1 MAKSYGA
8 SDILVLEGIE
18 PVRRRPAMY
27 IGGTDKTGLHHLVW
41 EILDNAIDEVMNGY
55 ASQIILELDKS
66 REGIRITD
74 NGRGIPVDKH
84 PKHKKSA
91 LEIIM
96 TTLHAGGKFETGSYI
111 HSGGLHGVGASV
123 VNALSRHLEV
133 QVKRDGK
140 EWEQTY
146 QAGIPQGP
154 VKSKGKGGV
163 RGTGT
168 SVYFRPDPKIFGKTT
183 QFDPT
188 MLQDTLDAKAY
199 LHKGLKLT
207 FKDGTTGQTH
217 QFHHGQGLQEYLQK
231 LVGDRG
237 KKPTV
242 DFVFYLERQL
252 GNETSSSNS
261 GTQNIGLELA
271 LQWTDEPAEFVKSYV
286 NGVATPNG
294 GTHEMGLRGGLVK
307 AVRNYIETHNLVP
320 KGLSLQAEDIREG
333 MAAVLSVLVLHPQ
346 FQGQTKER
354 LNNPEVQAQVD
365 TIIRPALENYLN
377 KNSTIAETLVGRMVL
392 AARAREAS
400 REASKAVMRK
410 SAVSHRLNLPGKLA
424 DCQSTDPTIS
434 ELFIVEGDSA
444 GGTAKQGRDLKTQAI
459 LPIRGKVLNTEE
471 LTLAKVVENKELADL
486 VKVLGCGIGK
496 DFTLNKLRYHKII
509 LLMDADIDGYHIST
523 LLLTFFFRHM
533 PELIRGGHVFIA
545 QPPLYRIEIG
555 KEIQWAGTDEEK
567 DKIVTGARANAKPI
581 ISRFK
586 GLGEMFPQ
594 QLKETTLNQSTRRL
608 LKVELLDE
616 LNTDRTF
623 HDLMGKRTDAR
634 YEFLMANAGS
644 VENLDV

>member
-8 SDILVLEGIE
+8 SDIVVLEGIE

-41 EILDNAIDEVMNGY
+41 EILDNAIDEAMNGY
-55 ASQIILELDKS
+55 ASQIIVELDKS
-66 REGIRITD
+66 REGLRVTD

-84 PKHKKSA
+84 PTHKKSA

-133 QVKRDGK
+133 QVKREGK

-154 VKSKGKGGV
+154 VKAKGSAK
-163 RGTGT
+163 GTGT
-168 SVYFRPDPKIFGKTT
+168 SVYFRPDPKIFGKTI
-183 QFDPT
+183 QFDPDL
-188 MLQDTLDAKAY
+188 LQESLDAKAY

-207 FKDGTTGQTH
+207 FKDGTTGKTH
-217 QFHHGQGLQEYLQK
+217 QFHHEQGIQEYLQK

-237 KKPTV
+237 KKPTI
-242 DFVFYLERQL
+242 DFVFYLDRQL
-252 GNETSSSNS
+252 PKDSSGGNG
-261 GTQNIGLELA
+261 GTQNLGLEVA
-271 LQWTDEPAEFVKSYV
+271 LQWTDEPAEFMKSYV
-286 NGVATPNG
+286 NGVSTPNG

-307 AVRNYIETHNLVP
+307 AVRNYIETHNLTP

-377 KNSTIAETLVGRMVL
+377 ENKTIAETLVGRMVL

-424 DCQSTDPTIS
+424 DCQSTDPSIS
-434 ELFIVEGDSA
+434 ELFVVEGDSA

-471 LTLAKVVENKELADL
+471 LTLGRVVENNELADL
-486 VKVLGCGIGK
+486 IKVLGCGIGK
-496 DFTLNKLRYHKII
+496 DFEIKKLRYHKII

-533 PELIRGGHVFIA
+533 PELIRQGHVYIA

-567 DKIVTGARANAKPI
+567 DRIISAARANAKPI

-594 QLKETTLNQSTRRL
+594 QLKETTLSRATRRL

-623 HDLMGKRTDAR
+623 HDLMGKRTEAR

>member
-1 MAKSYGA
+1 MAKKYDA
-8 SDILVLEGIE
+8 SDIVVLEGIE

-41 EILDNAIDEVMNGY
+41 EILDNAIDEVINDY
-55 ASQIILELDKS
+55 ATQIIVELDKS
-66 REGIRITD
+66 REGLRITD
-74 NGRGIPVDKH
+74 NGRGIPVEKH
-84 PKHKKSA
+84 PQHKKSA

-96 TTLHAGGKFETGSYI
+96 TTLHAGGKFDTGSYI

-123 VNALSRHLEV
+123 VNALSRHVEV

-140 EWEQTY
+140 EWEQRY
-146 QAGIPQGP
+146 QAGKPQGP
-154 VKSKGKGGV
+154 VKSLGAA

-168 SVYFRPDPKIFGKTT
+168 SVYFRPDPKIFGKST

-188 MLQDTLDAKAY
+188 LLAETLDAKAY

-207 FKDGTTGQTH
+207 FKDGTTGKTH
-217 QFHHGQGLQEYLQK
+217 HFQHDQGIQDFLRK
-231 LVGDRG
+231 LVSDRNR
-237 KKPTV
+237 KPTV

-252 GNETSSSNS
+252 KNGGMPPNGSEHSL
-261 GTQNIGLELA
+261 GMEVA
-271 LQWTDEPAEFVKSYV
+271 LQWTDEPAEHVKSYV
-286 NGVATPNG
+286 NGVATSSG
-294 GTHEMGLRGGLVK
+294 GTHELGLRGGIVK
-307 AVRNYIETHNLVP
+307 AVRNYVETHNLTP

-333 MAAVLSVLVLHPQ
+333 LAAVMSVLVLHPQ

-365 TIIRPALENYLN
+365 NLVRPALETYLN
-377 KNSTIAETLVGRMVL
+377 ENQTIAETLVGRMVL

-424 DCQSTDPTIS
+424 DCQSTDPSLS

-444 GGTAKQGRDLKTQAI
+444 GGTAKQGRDLKIQAI

-486 VKVLGCGIGK
+486 VKVLGCSIGK
-496 DFTLNKLRYHKII
+496 DFDLKKLRYHKII

-533 PELIRGGHVFIA
+533 PELIRQGHIYIA
-545 QPPLYRIEIG
+545 QPPLYRIELG
-555 KEIQWAGTDEEK
+555 KDIRWAGTEEDK
-567 DKIVTGARANAKPI
+567 DRILAEARSNAKPT

-594 QLKETTLNQSTRRL
+594 QLKETTLNPVTRRL

-623 HDLMGKRTDAR
+623 HDLMGKRTEAR

-644 VENLDV
+644 VDNLDV

>member
-8 SDILVLEGIE
+8 SDIVVLEGIE

-41 EILDNAIDEVMNGY
+41 EILDNSIDEAMNGY
-55 ASQIILELDKS
+55 ASQIIVELDKS

-74 NGRGIPVDKH
+74 NGRGIPIDKH

-146 QAGIPQGP
+146 QAGIPQDP
-154 VKSKGKGGV
+154 VKAKGSA

-168 SVYFRPDPKIFGKTT
+168 SVYFRPDPKIFGKTI
-183 QFDPT
+183 QFDPGL
-188 MLQDTLDAKAY
+188 LQDSLDAKAY
-199 LHKGLKLT
+199 LHKGLKLA
-207 FKDGTTGQTH
+207 FKDGTTGKTH
-217 QFHHGQGLQEYLQK
+217 HYHHEQGLQEYLQK

-237 KKPTV
+237 KKPTI
-242 DFVFYLERQL
+242 DFIFYLERQL
-252 GNETSSSNS
+252 ANGVS
-261 GTQNIGLELA
+261 GPNGAAQNLGLEVA

-286 NGVATPNG
+286 NGVSTPNG
-294 GTHEMGLRGGLVK
+294 GTHEMGLRGGIVK
-307 AVRNYIETHNLVP
+307 AVRNYIETHNLTP

-354 LNNPEVQAQVD
+354 LNNTEVQPQVD
-365 TIIRPALENYLN
+365 SLIRPALETFLN
-377 KNSTIAETLVGRMVL
+377 ENKTIAETLVGRMIL

-410 SAVSHRLNLPGKLA
+410 SAISHRLTLPGKLA
-424 DCQSTDPTIS
+424 DCQSTDPSIS

-471 LTLAKVVENKELADL
+471 LTLAKVVDNKELADL
-486 VKVLGCGIGK
+486 IKVLGCSIGK
-496 DFTLNKLRYHKII
+496 DFDLKKLRYDKII

-533 PELIRGGHVFIA
+533 PELIRQGHVYIA
-545 QPPLYRIEIG
+545 QPPLYRIELG
-555 KEIQWAGTDEEK
+555 KDIRWAGTDEEK
-567 DKIVTGARANAKPI
+567 DRIISEARANAKPI

-594 QLKETTLNQSTRRL
+594 QLKETTLSRATRRL
-608 LKVELLDE
+608 LKVELHDE
-616 LNTDRTF
+616 LNTYRTF
-623 HDLMGKRTDAR
+623 HDLMGKRTEAR

-644 VENLDV
+644 AENLDV

>member
-1 MAKSYGA
+1 MPKSYEA
-8 SDILVLEGIE
+8 SDIVVLEGIE

-41 EILDNAIDEVMNGY
+41 EILDNAIDEAMNGY

-96 TTLHAGGKFETGSYI
+96 TTLHAGGKFDTGSYI

-133 QVKRDGK
+133 QVKREGK

-146 QAGIPQGP
+146 QAGVPQDP
-154 VKSKGKGGV
+154 VKAKGSA

-168 SVYFRPDPKIFGKTT
+168 SVYFRPDPKIFGKTI
-183 QFDPT
+183 QFDPAL
-188 MLQDTLDAKAY
+188 LQDTLDAKAY

-217 QFHHGQGLQEYLQK
+217 HFHHEQGLQEYLQK
-231 LVGDRG
+231 LVEDRG

-252 GNETSSSNS
+252 GNGSSGSN
-261 GTQNIGLELA
+261 GAPKNLGVELA

-307 AVRNYIETHNLVP
+307 AVRNYIETHSLTP

-333 MAAVLSVLVLHPQ
+333 MAAVLSLLVLHPQ

-365 TIIRPALENYLN
+365 TIVRPALETYLN
-377 KNSTIAETLVGRMVL
+377 ENKTIAETLVGRMVL

-400 REASKAVMRK
+400 RDQSSSKPSR
-410 SAVSHRLNLPGKLA
+410 
-424 DCQSTDPTIS
+424 Q
-434 ELFIVEGDSA
+434 
-444 GGTAKQGRDLKTQAI
+444 
-459 LPIRGKVLNTEE
+459 
-471 LTLAKVVENKELADL
+471 
-486 VKVLGCGIGK
+486 
-496 DFTLNKLRYHKII
+496 
-509 LLMDADIDGYHIST
+509 
-523 LLLTFFFRHM
+523 
-533 PELIRGGHVFIA
+533 
-545 QPPLYRIEIG
+545 
-555 KEIQWAGTDEEK
+555 
-567 DKIVTGARANAKPI
+567 TG
-581 ISRFK
+581 
-586 GLGEMFPQ
+586 
-594 QLKETTLNQSTRRL
+594 
-608 LKVELLDE
+608 
-616 LNTDRTF
+616 
-623 HDLMGKRTDAR
+623 
-634 YEFLMANAGS
+634 
-644 VENLDV
+644 

>member
-1 MAKSYGA
+1 MSKTYDA
-8 SDILVLEGIE
+8 SDIVVLEGID

-55 ASQIILELDKS
+55 ATHIIVELDKS
-66 REGIRITD
+66 REGLRITD

-96 TTLHAGGKFETGSYI
+96 TTLHAGGKFDTGSYI

-146 QAGIPQGP
+146 QAGVPQGP
-154 VKSKGKGGV
+154 VKALGNV

-168 SVYFRPDPKIFGKTT
+168 SVYFRPDPKIFGKTIH
-183 QFDPT
+183 FDPDL
-188 MLQDTLDAKAY
+188 LQETLDAKAY

-207 FKDGTTGQTH
+207 FKDGTTGETH
-217 QFHHGQGLQEYLQK
+217 QFQHEQGIQEYLRK
-231 LVGDRG
+231 LVADRG
-237 KKPTV
+237 RKTTV
-242 DFVFYLERQL
+242 DSVFYLERQL
-252 GNETSSSNS
+252 KNGASDPE
-261 GTQNIGLELA
+261 GAEQGLKMEVA

-294 GTHEMGLRGGLVK
+294 GTHEMGLRGGIVK
-307 AVRNYIETHNLVP
+307 AARNYIDTHNLIP

-365 TIIRPALENYLN
+365 SLVRPALETYLN
-377 KNSTIAETLVGRMVL
+377 ENRSIAETLVGRMIL

-444 GGTAKQGRDLKTQAI
+444 GGTAKQGRDLKNQAI

-471 LTLAKVVENKELADL
+471 LTLAKVVENKELADV

-496 DFTLNKLRYHKII
+496 DFDLKKLRYHKII

-533 PELIRGGHVFIA
+533 PELIRQGHVYIA

-555 KEIQWAGTDEEK
+555 KEIRWAGTDEEK
-567 DKIVTGARANAKPI
+567 ERIVAEARSNAKPT

-594 QLKETTLNQSTRRL
+594 QLKVTTLHPATRRL
-608 LKVELLDE
+608 LKVELLNE
-616 LNTDRTF
+616 LHTDKTF
-623 HDLMGKRTDAR
+623 QDLMGKRTDAR
-634 YEFLMANAGS
+634 YEFLMANAGLAD
-644 VENLDV
+644 NLDV

>member
-8 SDILVLEGIE
+8 SDIVVLEGID

-41 EILDNAIDEVMNGY
+41 EILDNAIDEAMNGY
-55 ASQIILELDKS
+55 ASQIIVELDKS
-66 REGIRITD
+66 REGLRISD

-154 VKSKGKGGV
+154 VKAKGSAK
-163 RGTGT
+163 GTGT
-168 SVYFRPDPKIFGKTT
+168 SVYFRPDPKIFGKTI
-183 QFDPT
+183 QFDPDL
-188 MLQDTLDAKAY
+188 LQDSLDAKAY

-207 FKDGTTGQTH
+207 FKDGTTGRTH
-217 QFHHGQGLQEYLQK
+217 HFHHEQGIQEYLQK

-242 DFVFYLERQL
+242 DFVFYLDRQL
-252 GNETSSSNS
+252 PKDSSDSNAS
-261 GTQNIGLELA
+261 SQNLGLELA

-286 NGVATPNG
+286 NGVSTPNG

-307 AVRNYIETHNLVP
+307 AVRNYIETHNLTP

-354 LNNPEVQAQVD
+354 LNNTEVQAQVD
-365 TIIRPALENYLN
+365 TIVRPALENYLN
-377 KNSTIAETLVGRMVL
+377 ENKTIAETLVGRMVL

-410 SAVSHRLNLPGKLA
+410 SAISHRLNLPGKLA
-424 DCQSTDPTIS
+424 DCQSTDPSIS

-444 GGTAKQGRDLKTQAI
+444 GGTAKQGRNLKTQAI

-471 LTLAKVVENKELADL
+471 LTLTKVVENNELADL
-486 VKVLGCGIGK
+486 IKVLGCSIGK
-496 DFTLNKLRYHKII
+496 DFEIKKLRYYKII
-509 LLMDADIDGYHIST
+509 LLMDADIDGHHIST

-533 PELIRGGHVFIA
+533 PELIRQGHVYIA

-567 DKIVTGARANAKPI
+567 VKIVAAARANAKPI

-586 GLGEMFPQ
+586 GLGEMFPH
-594 QLKETTLNQSTRRL
+594 QLRDTTLHPSTRRL
-608 LKVELLDE
+608 LKIELHDE

-623 HDLMGKRTDAR
+623 HDLMGKRTEAR

>member
-8 SDILVLEGIE
+8 SDIVVLEGIE

-41 EILDNAIDEVMNGY
+41 EILDNAIDEAMNGY
-55 ASQIILELDKS
+55 ASQIIVELDKS
-66 REGIRITD
+66 REGLRITD

-133 QVKRDGK
+133 QVKREGK

-154 VKSKGKGGV
+154 VKAKGSAK
-163 RGTGT
+163 GTGT
-168 SVYFRPDPKIFGKTT
+168 SVYFRPDPKIFGKTI
-183 QFDPT
+183 QFDPGL
-188 MLQDTLDAKAY
+188 LQESLDAKAY

-217 QFHHGQGLQEYLQK
+217 HFHHEKGLQEYLQK

-242 DFVFYLERQL
+242 DFVFYLERPL
-252 GNETSSSNS
+252 TNGASGSN
-261 GTQNIGLELA
+261 GATPNLGLEVA

-286 NGVATPNG
+286 NGVSTPNG

-307 AVRNYIETHNLVP
+307 AVRNYIETHNLTP

-354 LNNPEVQAQVD
+354 LNNTEVQPQVD
-365 TIIRPALENYLN
+365 TIVRPALETYLN
-377 KNSTIAETLVGRMVL
+377 ENKTIAETLVGRMVL

-424 DCQSTDPTIS
+424 DCQSTDPSVS

-471 LTLAKVVENKELADL
+471 LALAKVVENNELADL
-486 VKVLGCGIGK
+486 IKVLGCGIGK
-496 DFTLNKLRYHKII
+496 DFEIKKLRYYKII

-533 PELIRGGHVFIA
+533 PELIRQGHVYIA
-545 QPPLYRIEIG
+545 QPPLYRIELG
-555 KEIQWAGTDEEK
+555 KDIRWAGTDEEK
-567 DKIVTGARANAKPI
+567 NRIISEARANAKPI

-594 QLKETTLNQSTRRL
+594 QLKETTLSRATRRL

-623 HDLMGKRTDAR
+623 HDLMGKRTEAR

>member
-1 MAKSYGA
+1 
-8 SDILVLEGIE
+8 
-18 PVRRRPAMY
+18 
-27 IGGTDKTGLHHLVW
+27 
-41 EILDNAIDEVMNGY
+41 
-55 ASQIILELDKS
+55 
-66 REGIRITD
+66 
-74 NGRGIPVDKH
+74 
-84 PKHKKSA
+84 
-91 LEIIM
+91 
-96 TTLHAGGKFETGSYI
+96 
-111 HSGGLHGVGASV
+111 
-123 VNALSRHLEV
+123 
-133 QVKRDGK
+133 
-140 EWEQTY
+140 
-146 QAGIPQGP
+146 
-154 VKSKGKGGV
+154 
-163 RGTGT
+163 
-168 SVYFRPDPKIFGKTT
+168 
-183 QFDPT
+183 
-188 MLQDTLDAKAY
+188 
-199 LHKGLKLT
+199 LT

-217 QFHHGQGLQEYLQK
+217 HYHHEQGLQEYLQK
-231 LVGDRG
+231 LVKDRG

-252 GNETSSSNS
+252 GNESSGSNG
-261 GTQNIGLELA
+261 GTPNLGLELA

-294 GTHEMGLRGGLVK
+294 GTHEMGLRGGMVK
-307 AVRNYIETHNLVP
+307 AVRNYIETHNLAP

-365 TIIRPALENYLN
+365 TIVRPALETYLN
-377 KNSTIAETLVGRMVL
+377 ENKTIAETLVGRMVL

-424 DCQSTDPTIS
+424 DCQSTDPTLS

-496 DFTLNKLRYHKII
+496 DFDLKKLRYHKII

-533 PELIRGGHVFIA
+533 QDLIRQGHVYIA

-567 DKIVTGARANAKPI
+567 DRIMAGARANAKPI

-594 QLKETTLNQSTRRL
+594 QLKETTLSRATRRL

-623 HDLMGKRTDAR
+623 HDLMGKRTEAR

>member
-8 SDILVLEGIE
+8 SDIVVLEGIE

-55 ASQIILELDKS
+55 ASQIIVELDKS

-74 NGRGIPVDKH
+74 NGRGIPIDKH

-154 VKSKGKGGV
+154 VKGKGKGGV

-168 SVYFRPDPKIFGKTT
+168 SVYFRPDPKIFGKTI

-188 MLQDTLDAKAY
+188 LLQDTLDAKAY

-207 FKDGTTGQTH
+207 LKDGTTGQTH
-217 QFHHGQGLQEYLQK
+217 HYHHENGLKEYLQK

-237 KKPTV
+237 KKATV

-252 GNETSSSNS
+252 GNGESGSN
-261 GTQNIGLELA
+261 GNTPNIGLELA
-271 LQWTDEPAEFVKSYV
+271 LQWTDEPAEYVKSYV

-354 LNNPEVQAQVD
+354 LNNTEVQPQVD
-365 TIIRPALENYLN
+365 TLVRPALETYLN
-377 KNSTIAETLVGRMVL
+377 ENKTIAETLVGRMIL

-424 DCQSTDPTIS
+424 DCQSTDPSIS

-496 DFTLNKLRYHKII
+496 DFAINKLRYHKII

-533 PELIRGGHVFIA
+533 PELIRNAHVFIA

-567 DKIVTGARANAKPI
+567 DRIVANARANAKPI

-594 QLKETTLNQSTRRL
+594 QLKETTLNRATRRL

-616 LNTDRTF
+616 LSTDRTF
-623 HDLMGKRTDAR
+623 HDLMGKRTNAR

>member
-1 MAKSYGA
+1 MV
-8 SDILVLEGIE
+8 VLEGIE

-41 EILDNAIDEVMNGY
+41 EILDNAIDEVINGY
-55 ASQIILELDKS
+55 ATHIIVELDKS
-66 REGIRITD
+66 REGLRITD

-96 TTLHAGGKFETGSYI
+96 TTLHAGGKFDTGSYI

-146 QAGIPQGP
+146 QAGAPQGP
-154 VKSKGKGGV
+154 VKALGNA

-168 SVYFRPDPKIFGKTT
+168 SVYFRPDPKIFGKTI
-183 QFDPT
+183 QFDPAV
-188 MLQDTLDAKAY
+188 LQETLDAKAY

-207 FKDGTTGQTH
+207 FKDGTTGETH
-217 QFHHGQGLQEYLQK
+217 LFQHEQGIQEYLRK
-231 LVGDRG
+231 LVADRG
-237 KKPTV
+237 RKTTV

-252 GNETSSSNS
+252 KNGAPGSQGASQSLSMEV
-261 GTQNIGLELA
+261 A

-294 GTHEMGLRGGLVK
+294 GTHEMGLRGGIVK
-307 AVRNYIETHNLVP
+307 AARNYIDTHNLTP

-365 TIIRPALENYLN
+365 SLVRPALETYLN
-377 KNSTIAETLVGRMVL
+377 ENQSIAETLVGRMLL

-410 SAVSHRLNLPGKLA
+410 SAISHRLNLPGKLA

-444 GGTAKQGRDLKTQAI
+444 GGTAKQGRDLKNQAI

-471 LTLAKVVENKELADL
+471 LSLAKVVENKELADV
-486 VKVLGCGIGK
+486 VKVLGCGVGK
-496 DFTLNKLRYHKII
+496 DFDLKKLRYHKII

-533 PELIRGGHVFIA
+533 PDLIRQGHVYIA

-555 KEIQWAGTDEEK
+555 KEVHWAGTDEEK
-567 DKIVTGARANAKPI
+567 VRIVSEARSNAHPT

-594 QLKETTLNQSTRRL
+594 QLKVTTLHPATRRL

-616 LNTDRTF
+616 LQTDRTF
-623 HDLMGKRTDAR
+623 QDLMGKRTEAR
-634 YEFLMANAGS
+634 YEFLMANAGLAD
-644 VENLDV
+644 NLDV

>member
-1 MAKSYGA
+1 MAKTYGA
-8 SDILVLEGIE
+8 SDIVVLEGID

-41 EILDNAIDEVMNGY
+41 EILDNAIDEAMNGY
-55 ASQIILELDKS
+55 ASQIIVELDKS
-66 REGIRITD
+66 REGLRITD

-154 VKSKGKGGV
+154 VKAKGSAK
-163 RGTGT
+163 GTGT
-168 SVYFRPDPKIFGKTT
+168 SVYFRPDSKIFGKTI
-183 QFDPT
+183 QFDPDL
-188 MLQDTLDAKAY
+188 LQDSLDAKAY

-207 FKDGTTGQTH
+207 FKDGTTGKTH
-217 QFHHGQGLQEYLQK
+217 HFYHEHGLQEYLQK

-252 GNETSSSNS
+252 TNGASGSN
-261 GTQNIGLELA
+261 GATPNLGLEMA

-286 NGVATPNG
+286 
-294 GTHEMGLRGGLVK
+294 MGLRGGLVK
-307 AVRNYIETHNLVP
+307 AVRNYIETHNLTP

-354 LNNPEVQAQVD
+354 LNNTEVQAQVD
-365 TIIRPALENYLN
+365 TIVRPALETYLN
-377 KNSTIAETLVGRMVL
+377 ENKTIAETLVGRMVL

-424 DCQSTDPTIS
+424 DCQSTDPSIS

-471 LTLAKVVENKELADL
+471 LTLAKVVENNELADL
-486 VKVLGCGIGK
+486 IKVLGCGIGK
-496 DFTLNKLRYHKII
+496 DFEIKKLRYYKII

-533 PELIRGGHVFIA
+533 PELIRQGHVFIA
-545 QPPLYRIEIG
+545 QPPLYRIELG
-555 KEIQWAGTDEEK
+555 KDIRWAGTDEEK
-567 DKIVTGARANAKPI
+567 DRIISEARANAKPI

-594 QLKETTLNQSTRRL
+594 QLKETTLSRATRRL

-623 HDLMGKRTDAR
+623 HDLMGKRTEAR

>member
-8 SDILVLEGIE
+8 SDIVVLEGID

-41 EILDNAIDEVMNGY
+41 EILDNSIDEVMNGY
-55 ASQIILELDKS
+55 ASQIIVELDKS

-140 EWEQTY
+140 EWEQIY

-154 VKSKGKGGV
+154 VKAKGSA
-163 RGTGT
+163 RGNGT
-168 SVYFRPDPKIFGKTT
+168 SVYFRPDPKIFGKTI

-188 MLQDTLDAKAY
+188 LLQDSLDAKAY
-199 LHKGLKLT
+199 LHKGLKLA

-217 QFHHGQGLQEYLQK
+217 HFHHEQGIQEYLQK

-242 DFVFYLERQL
+242 DFVFYLDRQL
-252 GNETSSSNS
+252 GNGTSDSNS
-261 GTQNIGLELA
+261 PTQNLGLEVA
-271 LQWTDEPAEFVKSYV
+271 LQWTDEPAEFLKSYV
-286 NGVATPNG
+286 NGVSTPNG

-307 AVRNYIETHNLVP
+307 AVRNYIETHNLTP

-377 KNSTIAETLVGRMVL
+377 KNNTIAETLVGRMVL

-410 SAVSHRLNLPGKLA
+410 SAISHRLTLPGKLA
-424 DCQSTDPTIS
+424 DCQSTDAS
-434 ELFIVEGDSA
+434 MGELFIVEGDSA
-444 GGTAKQGRDLKTQAI
+444 GGTAKQGRNLKTQAI

-471 LTLAKVVENKELADL
+471 LTLSKVVENKELADL
-486 VKVLGCGIGK
+486 IKVLGCSIGK
-496 DFTLNKLRYHKII
+496 DFEIKKLRYHKII
-509 LLMDADIDGYHIST
+509 LLMDADIDGHHIST

-533 PELIRGGHVFIA
+533 PELIRQGHVYIA

-555 KEIQWAGTDEEK
+555 KDIQWAGTDEEK
-567 DKIVTGARANAKPI
+567 VKIVAAARANAKPI

-586 GLGEMFPQ
+586 GLGEMFPH
-594 QLKETTLNQSTRRL
+594 QLRDTTLHPATRRL
-608 LKVELLDE
+608 LKIELLDE

-623 HDLMGKRTDAR
+623 HDLMGKRTEAR